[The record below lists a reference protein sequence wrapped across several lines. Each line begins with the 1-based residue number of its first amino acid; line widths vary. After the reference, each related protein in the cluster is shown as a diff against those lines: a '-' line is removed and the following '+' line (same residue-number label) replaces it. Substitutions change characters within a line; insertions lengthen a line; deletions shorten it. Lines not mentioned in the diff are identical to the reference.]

1 MKKII
6 RILVLILMIPI
17 CFAFT
22 SCKKNT
28 DTSPNNNQV
37 ETNKPNQN
45 EDIVVPE
52 TFAVSYDYNLPE
64 KYDFL
69 LNDFTDSNHILGS
82 SVSVVSIFDENLNE
96 LAEWLF
102 EDCYSLYTV
111 DLQNTNIKVL
121 HKHIFENCYCLK
133 EVLLPNTL
141 TEILEYAFENCNEL
155 NRLTFASQTV
165 IPNVLVIPE
174 NINTIHQFAFHN
186 CNSFTRIEIKS
197 NKTRINSFAFDGLD
211 RLEEIT
217 LPNNYD
223 INNIEDGAFV
233 NCGSKTKQ
241 QIKVNGLA
249 ISKKDYERIFKS
261 N

>member
-1 MKKII
+1 M
-6 RILVLILMIPI
+6 
-17 CFAFT
+17 
-22 SCKKNT
+22 
-28 DTSPNNNQV
+28 
-37 ETNKPNQN
+37 
-45 EDIVVPE
+45 
-52 TFAVSYDYNLPE
+52 
-64 KYDFL
+64 
-69 LNDFTDSNHILGS
+69 
-82 SVSVVSIFDENLNE
+82 
-96 LAEWLF
+96 
-102 EDCYSLYTV
+102 
-111 DLQNTNIKVL
+111 
-121 HKHIFENCYCLK
+121 
-133 EVLLPNTL
+133 
-141 TEILEYAFENCNEL
+141 
-155 NRLTFASQTV
+155 TFASQTV

-186 CNSFTRIEIKS
+186 CYSFTRIEIQS